1 MPKADLSAFEAA
13 QLKRQQKLNLTHCPV
28 YSGRDQKTPCKLYR
42 SVLCQTKEKLLSNI
56 SRKSNDQPLQ
66 SLRALCLCV
75 SLQYTDSEFHIERY
89 FIDTFSEAFNVG

>member
-13 QLKRQQKLNLTHCPV
+13 QLKRQQKLNLTAQCTADVIRKHHVSFTDPF
-28 YSGRDQKTPCKLYR
+28 
-42 SVLCQTKEKLLSNI
+42 SVKRKKNCYQNI
-56 SRKSNDQPLQ
+56 SRKSNDRPLQ